1 MQTPI
6 PKINQRRDDK
16 KLKLPKELNEKQ
28 KKKRMKIKKK
38 EFKQPIGENEELLMK
53 AFLFHCHIK
62 NVSIADLEP
71 SEISDHWMN
80 FLEKLER
87 NKDKKNIY
95 SELYEIWSEILEKEL
110 KRKKETKTYSTQSP
124 LEDDR
129 DLHETLIRHIF

>member
-1 MQTPI
+1 MDI
-6 PKINQRRDDK
+6 P
-16 KLKLPKELNEKQ
+16 ES
-28 KKKRMKIKKK
+28 
-38 EFKQPIGENEELLMK
+38 FGF
-53 AFLFHCHIK
+53 A
-62 NVSIADLEP
+62 
-71 SEISDHWMN
+71 EITDHWMN

-110 KRKKETKTYSTQSP
+110 KRKKETKTYSTQSS